1 MYENNI
7 ALFLCQIQY
16 LIYRNNFSY
25 EQSFVNSINAFI
37 MLNHKEYQEQFKL
50 LYQENLIKELL
61 DEGYMPL
68 PEDYIYN
75 LLEKYQKEENYIELL
90 DSLDKETIKEITKL
104 TYKFIEYLEE
114 TIKTY
119 NANPYQYTKVLQ

>member
-37 MLNHKEYQEQFKL
+37 MLNHKEYQEQFNL

-68 PEDYIYN
+68 PEDYIYS

-90 DSLDKETIKEITKL
+90 DSLDKEAIKEITKL

-114 TIKTY
+114 AAKTY

>member
-37 MLNHKEYQEQFKL
+37 MLNHKEYQE
-50 LYQENLIKELL
+50 
-61 DEGYMPL
+61 
-68 PEDYIYN
+68 
-75 LLEKYQKEENYIELL
+75 
-90 DSLDKETIKEITKL
+90 
-104 TYKFIEYLEE
+104 
-114 TIKTY
+114 
-119 NANPYQYTKVLQ
+119 

>member
-50 LYQENLIKELL
+50 LYQENLIKKLL
-61 DEGYMPL
+61 DEGYIPL
-68 PEDYIYN
+68 PEDYIYS

>member
-1 MYENNI
+1 M
-7 ALFLCQIQY
+7 
-16 LIYRNNFSY
+16 
-25 EQSFVNSINAFI
+25 
-37 MLNHKEYQEQFKL
+37 
-50 LYQENLIKELL
+50 YQENLIKELL

-75 LLEKYQKEENYIELL
+75 LLEKYQKEENYIKLL

-114 TIKTY
+114 AAKTN